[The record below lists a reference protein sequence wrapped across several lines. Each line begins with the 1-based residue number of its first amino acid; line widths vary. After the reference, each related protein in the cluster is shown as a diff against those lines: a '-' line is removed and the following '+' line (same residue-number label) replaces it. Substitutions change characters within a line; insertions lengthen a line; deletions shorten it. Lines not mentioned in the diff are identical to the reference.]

1 MIRKIQSYL
10 GLKLFVLLT
19 VVIVVSVVSLTY
31 TALQIINAY
40 GQEVSAI
47 NEKQIRTQMMSSLSG
62 FTQERATRY
71 QAFFDRVASCA
82 GLVASQASLVYTN
95 LADYAGRPLFD
106 VRFSRRPENGHWV
119 NDVDD
124 PIVSVFWGA
133 PDLQAD
139 NVRELRALTHM
150 APLLERVLAENPE
163 VLASHIITVT
173 GIGQYCTEETRSREA
188 ARSLPPTAQFDLRDG
203 EPVTIFSGS
212 GRTDR
217 RVRWTG
223 IYQDDVVDGLMLTAS
238 APIHDATG
246 EFRGITGIDVP
257 LRTVVEEILAGGD
270 GDHID
275 PILFSFLIDRG
286 GGVIALAEDYYPFFG
301 LRVDRER
308 FRNSAD
314 RLNLSLYD
322 STDSRIR
329 DLAKAMRDREQ
340 GLYELRDGD
349 QRYYLA
355 ASRMSG
361 LGWVYGVVVRED
373 DILAAVEK
381 SQLALAETIRR
392 IELRGTILS
401 LVVILISVAVIF
413 LAVRHLVTPLRTLA
427 TATRRVTEGDL
438 TVRCPVMTTDEA
450 GVLAASFNAMVE
462 QLQIAQQSQARYA
475 EELERMVANRTQ
487 ELLDKRSEL
496 EETVEL
502 LRKEAERRQIVD
514 EALRL
519 SRQQYYDTMEAS
531 KAGIFIVSDGLFT
544 HVNSS
549 FAQLFRTE
557 REQLIGTDPLLVV
570 QAQDRAIA
578 VKHLQQLADDADMLP
593 SNVRCVRSDGSTFHS
608 EIWAKRTSWRGK
620 QVLVGTI
627 IDVSDLR
634 RHEERLRLQDHQL
647 QKSLE
652 EKEILLREIYHR
664 TKNNMLVIISM
675 LNLQTMEVEDEQ
687 VRAVFREMEDRIRAM
702 ALVHEKLYQSQNL
715 SEIDMGS
722 YVREISQAL
731 VNNMVSDDRI
741 ELRVDIESMVL
752 NIDYAV
758 PLGLVV
764 NEIVTNSLKHAF
776 PDERS
781 GVVAIH
787 LRQDASGVSTLIIE
801 DDGIGLEKGIDVMR
815 SGSFGLQIIASLVM
829 VQLAGTISVDRT
841 RGTRYEITFSEPRRN
856 TRI

>member
-47 NEKQIRTQMMSSLSG
+47 NEKQIRAQMMSSLSG

-106 VRFSRRPENGHWV
+106 IRFSRRPENGHWV

-124 PIVSVFWGA
+124 PVVSVFWGA

-188 ARSLPPTAQFDLRDG
+188 ARSLPPAAQFDLRDG

-257 LRTVVEEILAGGD
+257 LRTVVEEILAAGEGG
-270 GDHID
+270 HID

-475 EELERMVANRTQ
+475 EELERMVANRTR

-557 REQLIGTDPLLVV
+557 REHLIGTDPLLVV

-593 SNVRCVRSDGSTFHS
+593 SNVRCVRSDGSIFHS
-608 EIWAKRTSWRGK
+608 EIWAKRASWRGK

-634 RHEERLRLQDHQL
+634 QHEERLRLQDHQL

-731 VNNMVSDDRI
+731 VTNMVSDDRI

-787 LRQDASGVSTLIIE
+787 LRQDPSGVSTLIIE
-801 DDGIGLEKGIDVMR
+801 DNGIGLDDGIDVML

>member
-1 MIRKIQSYL
+1 MIRKIQSYI

-19 VVIVVSVVSLTY
+19 IVIVLSVVSLTY
-31 TALQIINAY
+31 TALQVINTY
-40 GQEVSAI
+40 GREVAAI
-47 NEKQIRTQMMSSLSG
+47 SEKQIRDQVMSSLSG

-82 GLVASQASLVYTN
+82 GLVASQASLIYTD
-95 LADYAGRPLFD
+95 LADYARRPLFPVNHSQQAD
-106 VRFSRRPENGHWV
+106 NGHWI
-119 NDVDD
+119 NDAED
-124 PIVSVFWGA
+124 PVVSVFWGG

-139 NVRELRALTHM
+139 SVRELRALTHM
-150 APLLERVLAENPE
+150 APLLQRVLVENPE

-173 GIGQYCTEETRSREA
+173 GIGQYCTEEIRSREA
-188 ARSLPPTAQFDLRDG
+188 ARALPPTAQFDLRDG
-203 EPVTIFSGS
+203 EPMTIFSGS

-217 RVRWTG
+217 QVRWTG
-223 IYQDDVVDGLMLTAS
+223 IYQDDVIDGLMLTAS
-238 APIHDATG
+238 APIHDEKG
-246 EFRGITGIDVP
+246 DFRGITGIDVP
-257 LRTVVEEILAGGD
+257 LRNVVEEILAAGD
-270 GDHID
+270 SGHAD
-275 PILFSFLIDRG
+275 PVLFSFLIDRG
-286 GGVIALAEDYYPFFG
+286 GGVIALAEDYFPFFG

-308 FRNSAD
+308 FRNSGD

-322 STDSRIR
+322 STDTRIR
-329 DLAKAMRDREQ
+329 ELAKAMQDRDR
-340 GLYELRDGD
+340 GLYELHDGE

-373 DILAAVEK
+373 DTLAAVEK
-381 SQLALAETIRR
+381 NELALAETIRQV
-392 IELRGTILS
+392 ELRGTVLS
-401 LVVILISVAVIF
+401 LAVTLLAVGVIF

-450 GVLAASFNAMVE
+450 GVLAASFNDMVA

-487 ELLDKRSEL
+487 ELIDKRNEL

-502 LRKEAERRQIVD
+502 LRKEAERRQLVD
-514 EALRL
+514 EALCL

-549 FAQLFRTE
+549 FAQLFRIE
-557 REQLIGTDPLLVV
+557 REQLIGTDPLTVV
-570 QAQDRAIA
+570 LAQDRLVAA
-578 VKHLQQLADDADMLP
+578 KHLQCLADDTDMQP
-593 SNVRCVRSDGSTFHS
+593 SNVRCVRSDGSIFHS
-608 EIWAKRTSWRGK
+608 EIWAKSTTWRGK
-620 QVLVGTI
+620 QVFVGTI
-627 IDVSDLR
+627 IDVSDLK

-687 VRAVFREMEDRIRAM
+687 VKTVFREMEDRIRAM

-715 SEIDMGS
+715 SEIDMGA

-731 VNNMVSDDRI
+731 VANMVSDERI
-741 ELRVDIESMVL
+741 ELRVDIESIVL

-781 GVVAIH
+781 GSIAIR
-787 LRQDASGVSTLIIE
+787 LRQDESGVSTLVIE
-801 DDGIGLEKGIDVMR
+801 DDGIGLDEGIDVIR

-829 VQLAGTISVDRT
+829 VQLAGTISVDRA
-841 RGTRYEITFSEPRRN
+841 RGTRYQITFAEPRRN
-856 TRI
+856 KRI

>member
-1 MIRKIQSYL
+1 MIKKIKSYL

-19 VVIVVSVVSLTY
+19 AVIVLVVVSLTY
-31 TALQIINAY
+31 TALQVINDY
-40 GQEVSAI
+40 GREVSAI
-47 NEKQIRTQMMSSLSG
+47 SEKQIRAQMMSSLSG
-62 FTQERATRY
+62 LAHERATRY
-71 QAFFDRVASCA
+71 QAFFDRIASCA
-82 GLVASQASLVYTN
+82 GLVASQASLIY
-95 LADYAGRPLFD
+95 ADLDGYAGRPLRD
-106 VRFSRRPENGHWV
+106 VRFSRRPDNGHWV

-124 PIVSVFWGA
+124 PVVSVYWGGV
-133 PDLQAD
+133 DLQAD
-139 NVRELRALTHM
+139 SVRELRALTHM
-150 APLLERVLAENPE
+150 APLLQRVLAENPE

-173 GIGQYCTEETRSREA
+173 GIGQYCTEEARGREA

-223 IYQDDVVDGLMLTAS
+223 VYRDDVIDGLMLTAS
-238 APIHDATG
+238 APIHDARG
-246 EFRGITGIDVP
+246 EFQGITGIDVP
-257 LRTVVEEILAGGD
+257 LHTVVEEILSGGD
-270 GDHID
+270 GGHID

-286 GGVIALAEDYYPFFG
+286 GGVIGLAEDHYPFFG
-301 LRVDRER
+301 LRINRER

-322 STDSRIR
+322 STDPRIR
-329 DLAKAMRDREQ
+329 DLARAMQDRQQ
-340 GLYELRDGD
+340 GLYELYDGD

-361 LGWVYGVVVRED
+361 LGWVYGVVAGEHE
-373 DILAAVEK
+373 ILAAVEK
-381 SQLALAETIRR
+381 NQLALAETIRR
-392 IELRGTILS
+392 VELRGTVLS
-401 LVVILISVAVIF
+401 LAVILVAVVVIF
-413 LAVRHLVTPLRTLA
+413 LAVRHLVSPLRALA

-450 GVLAASFNAMVE
+450 GILAASFNEMVE
-462 QLQIAQQSQARYA
+462 QLQIAQRSQVRYA
-475 EELERMVANRTQ
+475 EELERMVVNRTQ
-487 ELLDKRSEL
+487 ELIDKRSEL

-531 KAGIFIVSDGLFT
+531 KAGIFIVSDGVLT

-549 FAQLFRTE
+549 FAQLLRTG

-570 QAQDRAIA
+570 QPQDRSVAA
-578 VKHLQQLADDADMLP
+578 KHLQQVTDDTDMLP
-593 SNVRCVRSDGSTFHS
+593 SSVSCVRSDGSTFHS
-608 EIWAKRTSWRGK
+608 EIWAKRTTWRGK

-675 LNLQTMEVEDEQ
+675 LNLQTMEVEDEH
-687 VRAVFREMEDRIRAM
+687 VRMVFREMENRIRAM

-715 SEIDMGS
+715 SEVDMGS

-731 VNNMVSDDRI
+731 VTNMVSDDRI
-741 ELRVDIESMVL
+741 ELRVDIESLVL

-781 GVVAIH
+781 GVITIR
-787 LRQDASGVSTLIIE
+787 LRQDASGVSRLIIE

-815 SGSFGLQIIASLVM
+815 SGSFGLQIISSLVM
-829 VQLAGTISVDRT
+829 VQLAGTINVDRT
-841 RGTRYEITFSEPRRN
+841 SGTRYEITFSEPRRK
-856 TRI
+856 